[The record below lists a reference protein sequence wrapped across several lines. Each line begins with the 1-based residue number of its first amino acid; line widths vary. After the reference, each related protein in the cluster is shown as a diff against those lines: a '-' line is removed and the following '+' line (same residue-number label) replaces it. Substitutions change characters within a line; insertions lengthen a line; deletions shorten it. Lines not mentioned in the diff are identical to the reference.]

1 MKCCIFTTQKK
12 DLVDIRVFAQA
23 VDVLVEVRYNTC
35 IHTKKD
41 IKMLTQCIAKAK
53 LVFNKKLQSYKL
65 VVAFN
70 AHKQFKKDKYGNE
83 KVVYAFPTQ
92 AKCAY
97 VSGDLL
103 ADNLQNE
110 LATVLPTVYATLRT
124 NSVEFVD

>member
-1 MKCCIFTTQKK
+1 MLSTAF
-12 DLVDIRVFAQA
+12 
-23 VDVLVEVRYNTC
+23 NT
-35 IHTKKD
+35 
-41 IKMLTQCIAKAK
+41 LAKAK
-53 LVFNKKLQSYKL
+53 LVYNKQKELYKL
-65 VVAFN
+65 VIAFN
-70 AHKQFKKDKYGNE
+70 VHTKVKDNGDI
-83 KVVYAFPTQ
+83 VHIFPTQ